1 MTIFPGCTDEYKF
14 MTKTVPV
21 GENVTLSCD
30 RQADVLYRENLFWI
44 RIVSGKKPEFLGATI
59 NFDFKHVIQQS
70 HITVKQEPESF
81 VLNINA
87 AEESDDGVYYCFK
100 VKDLDLVFLTG
111 TFLRVKGREPNIV
124 AVTERFLSDRVYP
137 GDPVTLE
144 CSVLSSSPNETCGEE
159 QRVFWFKTESDESH
173 PHVIYAHGNPSDE
186 CLRSPE
192 SSSEQKCVY
201 SFTKDFISSD
211 AGTYYCAVAAC
222 GEIFYGNGTT
232 LTALQ
237 MWDLQTANIVLLFLL
252 ASLSTSIFIIMVLVY
267 KMKRKSDSACNDCL
281 HSSNDRKH
289 EKNED
294 DSLTYSAPTFAQR
307 KAGRGY
313 RKKTTP
319 QETFYSD
326 IKHLG

>member
-1 MTIFPGCTDEYKF
+1 MMILFYILLIITKTCCTDEYKF

-21 GENVTLSCD
+21 GENVNLSCA
-30 RQADVLYRENLFWI
+30 RKANILYRENIFWI

-59 NFDFKHVIQQS
+59 NFEFDYDIQPKPH
-70 HITVKQEPESF
+70 HITVKQGNMSF
-81 VLNINA
+81 VLNING

-111 TFLRVKGREPNIV
+111 TFLRVKGRGPNIA
-124 AVTERFLSDRVYP
+124 AVTERFLSDGVYP

-159 QRVFWFKTESDESH
+159 QRVFWFKTESNESH
-173 PHVIYAHGNPSDE
+173 PHVIYAHGNRSDE

-192 SSSEQKCVY
+192 ASSEQKCVY

-232 LTALQ
+232 LTEFQ
-237 MWDLQTANIVLLFLL
+237 MWNLQTANTVLLILLAILSASILFIIVLLYKLKKK
-252 ASLSTSIFIIMVLVY
+252 SGTNEVEIFHSPEEHQHSEDFSR
-267 KMKRKSDSACNDCL
+267 KNSAATFTKRK
-281 HSSNDRKH
+281 
-289 EKNED
+289 
-294 DSLTYSAPTFAQR
+294 T
-307 KAGRGY
+307 GRAT
-313 RKKTTP
+313 R
-319 QETFYSD
+319 S
-326 IKHLG
+326 

>member
-1 MTIFPGCTDEYKF
+1 

-21 GENVTLSCD
+21 GENVNLNCT
-30 RQADVLYRENLFWI
+30 RKADVLHRENLFWI
-44 RIVSGKKPEFLGATI
+44 RIVSGKPPEFLGATI
-59 NFDFKHVIQQS
+59 NFDFDHDIRQS
-70 HITVKQEPESF
+70 HITVKQEPGSF
-81 VLNINA
+81 VLDINEA
-87 AEESDDGVYYCFK
+87 NESDDGVYYCFK
-100 VKDLDLVFLTG
+100 IEYLNLTFLSG

-137 GDPVTLE
+137 GDAVTLE
-144 CSVLSSSPNETCGEE
+144 CSVLSSSNYETCGEE
-159 QRVFWFKTESDESH
+159 QRVFWFKTQTNEFH
-173 PHVIYAHGNPSDE
+173 PHIIYAYGNGSDK
-186 CLRSPE
+186 CLRSSE

-237 MWDLQTANIVLLFLL
+237 MWDLQTANIVLLVLL
-252 ASLSTSIFIIMVLVY
+252 VTLSASLFVIIFLVY
-267 KMKRKSDSACNDCL
+267 KMKRKSAVL
-281 HSSNDRKH
+281 AM
-289 EKNED
+289 NEE
-294 DSLTYSAPTFAQR
+294 DSLTYSAPTFTQR
-307 KAGRGY
+307 KAGRAN
-313 RKKTTP
+313 RKKPTP